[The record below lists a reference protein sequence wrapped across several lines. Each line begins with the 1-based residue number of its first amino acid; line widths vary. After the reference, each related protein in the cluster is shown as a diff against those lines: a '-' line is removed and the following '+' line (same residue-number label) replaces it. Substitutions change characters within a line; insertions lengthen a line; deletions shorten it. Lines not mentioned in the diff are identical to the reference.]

1 MPLRSLVRS
10 RGLRSFLSEFKNSKT
25 GTLGLALL
33 VALIFIAIGFPLI
46 GSEEAIRNWSNL
58 EYWQDYPKKQPPCWA
73 ARGSFETVV
82 LTSEAQEEGKI
93 IVREFV
99 TPEGLKVA
107 SFSVPF
113 RVESRPP
120 TNINLKFRVSYNS
133 TTWVLISLS
142 RPDGLEVYLT
152 SSTIGGANGTTIKSV
167 FGIPSSEYS
176 GPASK
181 QLSAHVSKL
190 RNVEAYLKPWLESL
204 GLKIES
210 AHISMLAQSAFDLLF
225 RKASLN
231 MLTER
236 DYLRGV
242 YNLTIAFA
250 SEDSNLRAQVEK
262 IVLVGGCYGLMGT
275 DSYGRDLLQGVLY
288 GVRWALVIGLLVSF
302 ASVVLGGVYG
312 VVSGYVGGI
321 VDEVMLR
328 VAQVFY
334 SIPVL
339 PLLILLS
346 AILKPSIWNLVLLLI
361 VFGWPGTAL
370 VTRSMALQLKEET
383 YVEAARALGA
393 GHARIVV
400 FYILPQVLPYL
411 FASIALSVPN
421 AVLTEAGVSFLGLTD
436 PSVVTWGRILNEAEA
451 AAATINGYWW
461 WVIPPGVM
469 ITIVGATFIFIGQAL
484 DTILNP
490 RLKR

>member
-1 MPLRSLVRS
+1 MPFRSLVKS
-10 RGLRSFLSEFKNSKT
+10 REVKRFLSEFKKSKT
-25 GTLGLALL
+25 GVLGLVLL
-33 VALIFIAIGFPLI
+33 IALIFTALCFPLI
-46 GSEEAIRNWSNL
+46 GSEDAIENWSNL
-58 EYWQDYPKKQPPCWA
+58 EYWQDYPKKRPPCWA
-73 ARGSFETVV
+73 SKGSFETIV
-82 LTSEAQEEGKI
+82 LTPESQEHSSI
-93 IVREFV
+93 TVRESM
-99 TPEGLKVA
+99 TSEGLKTVY
-107 SFSVPF
+107 FSVLF
-113 RVESRPP
+113 KVENEPP

-142 RPDGLEVYLT
+142 RPDGTEFYFT
-152 SSTIGGANGTTIKSV
+152 SSTLGGENGTLIKKV
-167 FGIPSSEYS
+167 FGVPSSKYS
-176 GPASK
+176 GFVSK
-181 QLSAHVSKL
+181 QLSALVTKP

-204 GLKIES
+204 GFEIES
-210 AHISMLAQSAFDLLF
+210 TQISMLTQSGFDILF
-225 RKASLN
+225 RKASPK

-236 DYLRGV
+236 EYLRGV

-250 SEDSNLRAQVEK
+250 SKDPSFRAQVEK

-302 ASVVLGGVYG
+302 ASVVWGGVYG
-312 VVSGYVGGI
+312 VVSGYAGGI

-328 VAQVFY
+328 VAQIFY

-346 AILKPSIWNLVLLLI
+346 AILKPSIWNLVFLLI
-361 VFGWPGTAL
+361 IFGWPGTAL

-383 YVEAARALGA
+383 YVEAAKAIGA
-393 GHARIVV
+393 GHARIVA

-411 FASIALSVPN
+411 FASIALSVPG
-421 AVLTEAGVSFLGLTD
+421 AVLTEAAVSFLGLTD
-436 PSVVTWGRILNEAEA
+436 PSVITWGRILNEAEA

-469 ITIVGATFIFIGQAL
+469 ITVVGATFIFIGQAL
-484 DTILNP
+484 DAILNP